1 MLTREIVHRVLYSLP
16 IFLGV
21 TGVCFALIYLG
32 PVDPITAITPDDATP
47 DQIAMIRAAYGF
59 DRPLPVQYLTWL
71 AHVASGDLGVSIQTR
86 QPVIELLRPAL
97 ANTMTLALFATVLS
111 FVAAFLLGS
120 VAAHFE
126 GRWPDRVLSGFAA
139 VCVSIPS
146 YWFAIVLVAI
156 FSVELAWLP
165 AMGIGPGGAR
175 HWAWD
180 AAHMRH
186 LVLPVIAI
194 SMIPIGVIS
203 RTVRA
208 AMLETMGQ
216 EFVEALRARGL
227 PSWRIMAHVLRNSAP
242 TILAVAGLP
251 FGQMLGGS
259 ILIETI
265 FSWPGSGLLLFQ
277 SIFKRDLPVL
287 QGTIAVIALLFVFI
301 NLAVDLLQG
310 WLDPRIE
317 RR

>member
-1 MLTREIVHRVLYSLP
+1 MIIRQIAYRLLYALP
-16 IFLGV
+16 ILIGV
-21 TGVCFALIYLG
+21 TVVCFALIYLG

-47 DQIAMIRAAYGF
+47 EQIAMIRAAYGF
-59 DRPLPVQYLTWL
+59 DRPLPIQYLTWL
-71 AHVASGDLGVSIQTR
+71 ANVGVGDLGVSIQTR
-86 QPVIELLRPAL
+86 QPVVELLWPAL
-97 ANTMTLALFATVLS
+97 ANTMMLALFATALS
-111 FVAAFLLGS
+111 FVTAFALGTIAAMFN
-120 VAAHFE
+120 
-126 GRWPDRVLSGFAA
+126 GRWPDRLLSGFAA
-139 VCVSIPS
+139 ICVSIPN

-165 AMGIGPGGAR
+165 AMGMGPDGGR
-175 HWAWD
+175 RWSWD
-180 AAHMRH
+180 ALHMRH
-186 LVLPVIAI
+186 LVLPVIAL

-208 AMLETMGQ
+208 AVLETLGQ
-216 EFVEALRARGL
+216 DFVESLRARGL
-227 PSWRIMAHVLRNSAP
+227 PRWRVMFHVLRNAAP
-242 TILAVAGLP
+242 TILAVAGLQ

-265 FSWPGSGLLLFQ
+265 FAWPGSGMLLFQ

-301 NLAVDLLQG
+301 NLAVDVLQG